1 VIISSALQAFK
12 IAKSTEGLT
21 DGIMVK
27 LGKKT
32 IAPYY
37 VILPGILFLIFMAIY
52 PLAFSFWISFSN
64 WDLLDPE
71 HYFVGLK
78 NYKNIILDGNFWNAV
93 LVTGTFTVSAVSIEI
108 IFGFIIALLINNI
121 TKGRRFFQ
129 TIFLL
134 PVIVAPAISGLM
146 WRFMLNYEY
155 GVLNFFMTVVHLQRH
170 AWLAEKSFA
179 LPAIILTDIW
189 QWTPFMTII
198 LLAGLQSL
206 PDEPMEAARIDG
218 CSSWQRFWLITLP
231 MMKRV
236 TTIALVLRTIDAFRI
251 YDIIFMMTRGGPV
264 NATSSLSWIIYERGF
279 KTFELHKSAAMSW
292 LMLIIVTVI
301 IMIILKNTKIEDEN

>member
-1 VIISSALQAFK
+1 MI
-12 IAKSTEGLT
+12 E
-21 DGIMVK
+21 

-32 IAPYY
+32 ITPYF

-52 PLAFSFWISFSN
+52 PLAFSLWISFSN
-64 WDLLDPE
+64 WNLLDPE
-71 HYFVGLK
+71 HYFVGIN
-78 NYKNIILDGNFWNAV
+78 NYKNTILNKNFWNAV
-93 LVTGTFTVSAVSIEI
+93 WVTGIFTIAAVGMEI
-108 IFGFIIALLINNI
+108 ILGFIIALLINNI
-121 TKGRRFFQ
+121 TRGRRFFQ

-134 PVIVAPAISGLM
+134 PVVVAPAISGLM

-155 GVLNFFMTVVHLQRH
+155 GVLNYFMTVVNLQRH
-170 AWLAEKSFA
+170 AWLAEKSLA
-179 LPAIILTDIW
+179 LPALIMTDIW

-206 PDEPMEAARIDG
+206 PDEPMEAAQIDG
-218 CSSWQRFWLITLP
+218 CSSWQRFWQITLP

-264 NATSSLSWIIYERGF
+264 HATASLSWIIYERAF
-279 KTFELHKSAAMSW
+279 KTFELHKSATMSW

-301 IMIILKNTKIEDEN
+301 IMVILRNTKIEEDN